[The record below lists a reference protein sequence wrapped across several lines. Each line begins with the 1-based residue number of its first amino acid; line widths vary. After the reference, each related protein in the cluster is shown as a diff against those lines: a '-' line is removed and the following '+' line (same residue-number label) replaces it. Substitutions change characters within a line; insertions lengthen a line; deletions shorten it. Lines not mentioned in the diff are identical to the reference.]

1 METQPASAQPAPA
14 DHFTNFAE
22 ISYDECEISEIP
34 AKNPTPRLPT
44 ISGFP
49 TEPK

>member
-1 METQPASAQPAPA
+1 METQPASAQPSPA

-34 AKNPTPRLPT
+34 AKKPHAPAAHNLGL
-44 ISGFP
+44 SD
-49 TEPK
+49 